1 MMKKFIVAIP
11 SGIFSILITMVVAY
25 FTLASNPLD
34 INSVTLFPEFDK
46 FAHFV
51 MYLVCTLIY
60 LSEYA
65 KYKLPHHTEINVEL
79 AITAFAC
86 VMGLFFEVAQMALT
100 NDRQFE
106 FLDCLANA
114 TGAITAFGIMH
125 CWGMHAVREA
135 LYNTVIR
142 RRRHRRHKKYRE
154 TDQD

>member
-1 MMKKFIVAIP
+1 MKKFIVTIP
-11 SGIFSILITMVVAY
+11 SGIFSLLITMVVAY
-25 FTLASNPLD
+25 FTLASNPLN
-34 INSVTLFPEFDK
+34 INSVKLFPEFDK

-51 MYLVCTLIY
+51 MYFACTLTY

-65 KYKLPHHTEINVEL
+65 KYKLPHHTELNVEL

-100 NDRQFE
+100 NEREFE

-114 TGAITAFGIMH
+114 VGAITAFGLMR
-125 CWGMHAVREA
+125 CWGMHIVRET
-135 LYNTVIR
+135 LYNTVT
-142 RRRHRRHKKYRE
+142 RRRHHHRHKKYRE